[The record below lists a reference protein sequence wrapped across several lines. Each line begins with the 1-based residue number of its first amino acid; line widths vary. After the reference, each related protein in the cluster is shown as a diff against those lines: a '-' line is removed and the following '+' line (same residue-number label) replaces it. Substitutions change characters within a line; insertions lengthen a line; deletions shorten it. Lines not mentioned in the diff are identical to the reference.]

1 MVHFPPQKCLGWKI
15 FIASFRNDEIW
26 QEKTCWRPMF
36 PTKKHA
42 NSIMVFEQ
50 KSGHP
55 PGMNKRVYNS
65 VNDEIND
72 QPQLLQDFGNVI
84 RP

>member
-1 MVHFPPQKCLGWKI
+1 
-15 FIASFRNDEIW
+15 
-26 QEKTCWRPMF
+26 
-36 PTKKHA
+36 
-42 NSIMVFEQ
+42 MVFEQ

-84 RP
+84 RPWRSFGKAFQFGQNGSVHLLFAMLVDDTSNMFTSKRAS